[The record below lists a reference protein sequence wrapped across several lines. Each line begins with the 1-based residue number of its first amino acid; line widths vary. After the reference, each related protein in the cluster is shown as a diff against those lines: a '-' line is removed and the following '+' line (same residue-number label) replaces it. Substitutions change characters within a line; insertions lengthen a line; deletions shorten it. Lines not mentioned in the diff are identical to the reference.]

1 MAGQNDTASFA
12 PLGVLRAFFGVKG
25 LMQVETL
32 SGALTLT
39 PAYPSL
45 LKLDPGGASR
55 NVTLEAEADCN
66 GAARFFV
73 NAADAAENL
82 VIKDDGGSTIV
93 TINQNEGAIVYCDG
107 TSWLLFCVL
116 TIALS

>member
-1 MAGQNDTASFA
+1 MAGQNDTSAFA

-32 SGALTLT
+32 TGNVTLT
-39 PAYPSL
+39 PAYPSM
-45 LKLDPGGASR
+45 LKLDPGGSSR
-55 NVTLEAEADCN
+55 NVTLEAEADSN
-66 GAARFFV
+66 GAVRFFV

-82 VIKDDGGSTIV
+82 VIKDDAASTIV
-93 TINQNEGAIVYCDG
+93 TINQNEAAIVYCDG